1 MNKES
6 RFFISIY
13 RINIILLERLEIRIL
28 ALEDKIRIPARPC
41 NVHSMS
47 RRKQASR
54 LIKVLAILK
63 KWGMICYSVTHI
75 YSFGGTQ

>member
-28 ALEDKIRIPARPC
+28 ALEDKIRIPAREFEFW
-41 NVHSMS
+41 S
-47 RRKQASR
+47 RVEGRGY
-54 LIKVLAILK
+54 KVE
-63 KWGMICYSVTHI
+63 GR
-75 YSFGGTQ
+75 G